1 MIALLLVLIPLLGG
15 GLLLFLP
22 RPSLG
27 RPLALTV
34 ALSSL
39 ACVLAGLTRLKA
51 PTNWSFD
58 AEWIQPIG
66 ARFTLQGDVLG
77 QWMSLLSAI
86 GVTLAVLGSWNTDR
100 KQANRFYGLL
110 LWMQAGMSIVFLAYD
125 AFLFYFGWELA
136 LIPAY
141 FLSSIWGGERRIA
154 VTLKFFLYTFVG
166 SVLMLIGLI
175 YLHSLT
181 PTGSFGWNA
190 FRNLELAESK
200 QMGLFWLFFLAFAIK
215 VPLFPFHTWQPD
227 AYEQAPTPV
236 TLLLSGVMVK
246 MGVVAMIRWLLPVLG
261 IGAFI
266 WSDVVMCLGVVGILY
281 ASFLAIRQDDL
292 KRLIAYSSI
301 AHMGLT
307 VAALF
312 SLTGFS
318 QNNNVVL
325 HYHHIGFQGILLQ
338 LFSHG
343 VNIMGMWLLA
353 DRIESRFGTRKL
365 SELGGLARTAPTFT
379 VFFVL
384 IALANIALP
393 LTNAFPGEFLQF
405 NAILHAQSPYR
416 IVFLVLSGLGV
427 ILSAIYTLNMIRR
440 IFHGE
445 TNEVTAAGLTLSGTQ
460 TVALSVVVGLV
471 VVFGVYP
478 QAALNFTDSFAWE
491 YVKSIDITRFL
502 SK

>member
-1 MIALLLVLIPLLGG
+1 MIALLLVLLPLIGG
-15 GLLLFLP
+15 GLVFFLP
-22 RPSLG
+22 RPAAV
-27 RPLALTV
+27 RPLSLLM
-34 ALSSL
+34 ALSTL
-39 ACVLAGLTRLKA
+39 CAVVLGLTLYA
-51 PTNWSFD
+51 GIDSWSFD
-58 AEWIQPIG
+58 AEWIQPLG
-66 ARFTLQGDVLG
+66 ARFTLKGDVLG
-77 QWMSLLSAI
+77 KWMSMLAALGSVLS
-86 GVTLAVLGSWNTDR
+86 VLGSWNTDR
-100 KQANRFYGLL
+100 KKPQRFYGLL
-110 LWMQAGMSIVFLAYD
+110 LWMQAGMTIVFLSAD

-154 VTLKFFLYTFVG
+154 VTIKFFLYTFVG

-175 YLHSLT
+175 YLHGLT
-181 PTGSFGWNA
+181 PDGSFQWQA
-190 FRNLELAESK
+190 FRNLELEESK
-200 QMGLFWLFFLAFAIK
+200 QVWLFWLFFLAFAIK

-227 AYEQAPTPV
+227 TYEQVPTPV

-246 MGVVAMIRWLLPVLG
+246 MGVVAMIRWLLPILD
-261 IGAFI
+261 IGVFI
-266 WSDVVMCLGVVGILY
+266 WSDVLICLAVVGILY
-281 ASFLAIRQDDL
+281 ASLIAIRQDDL

-318 QNNNVVL
+318 NNSNVVL
-325 HYHHIGFQGILLQ
+325 QYHLIGFQGVMLQ

-365 SELGGLARTAPTFT
+365 SELGGLARTAPTLT
-379 VFFVL
+379 IFFVV

-405 NAILHAQSPYR
+405 NAIFHAQSPYR
-416 IVFLVLSGLGV
+416 IVFLIGSGLGV

-440 IFHGE
+440 IFYGE
-445 TNEVTAAGLTLSGTQ
+445 TNSATENGLRLSIAEAL
-460 TVALSVVVGLV
+460 ALSVVVGLILL
-471 VVFGVYP
+471 FGIYP
-478 QAALNFTDSFAWE
+478 QAALDFTNEYAWE

-502 SK
+502 TK

>member
-1 MIALLLVLIPLLGG
+1 MIALLLVLIPLIGG
-15 GLLLFLP
+15 GLTLFLP
-22 RPSLG
+22 RPALA
-27 RPLALTV
+27 RPVALTV
-34 ALSSL
+34 ALISL
-39 ACVLAGLTRLKA
+39 IAVLLGLCQFTQA
-51 PTNWSFD
+51 ANWSYD

-66 ARFTLQGDVLG
+66 ARFSLKGDVLAK
-77 QWMSLLSAI
+77 WMSLLSSI
-86 GVTLAVLGSWNTDR
+86 GAVLSILGSWNTDR
-100 KQANRFYGLL
+100 KLPARFYGLL
-110 LWMQAGMSIVFLAYD
+110 LWMQAGMSIVFLASD

-141 FLSSIWGGERRIA
+141 FLSSIWGGEKRIA
-154 VTLKFFLYTFVG
+154 VTIKFFIYTFVG

-175 YLHSLT
+175 YLQQLT
-181 PTGSFGWNA
+181 PDGSFQWQA
-190 FRNLELAESK
+190 FRNLELTESK
-200 QMGLFWLFFLAFAIK
+200 QIWLFWLFFLAFAIK

-227 AYEQAPTPV
+227 AYEQAPTPI

-246 MGVVAMIRWLLPVLG
+246 MGVVAMIRWLLPILG

-266 WSDVVMCLGVVGILY
+266 WSDVVICLAVVGILY
-281 ASFLAIRQDDL
+281 ASLIAIRQDDL

-318 QNNNVVL
+318 NNSNVVL
-325 HYHHIGFQGILLQ
+325 HYHHIGFQGVMLQ

-379 VFFVL
+379 IFFVI

-405 NAILHAQSPYR
+405 NAIFHAQSSYR
-416 IVFLVLSGLGV
+416 IVFLVFSGLGV

-440 IFHGE
+440 IFFGE
-445 TNEVTAAGLTLSGTQ
+445 TNSATENGLRLTTAETL
-460 TVALSVVVGLV
+460 ALSLV
-471 VVFGVYP
+471 VMVVLVFGIYP
-478 QAALNFTDSFAWE
+478 QAALNFTNDFSWE

-502 SK
+502 AK

>member
-15 GLLLFLP
+15 GLTLFLP
-22 RPSLG
+22 RENWV
-27 RPLALTV
+27 RPLALLV

-39 ACVLAGLTRLKA
+39 LAVVLGLSFYTDPAC
-51 PTNWSFD
+51 WSFD

-66 ARFTLQGDVLG
+66 ARFTLTGDVLG
-77 QWMSLLSAI
+77 QWMSLLIALGSVLAI
-86 GVTLAVLGSWNTDR
+86 LGSWNTDR
-100 KQANRFYGLL
+100 KMPHRFYGLM
-110 LWMQAGMSIVFLAYD
+110 LWMQAGMSIVFLSAD
-125 AFLFYFGWELA
+125 AFLFYVGWELA

-154 VTLKFFLYTFVG
+154 VTIKFFLYTFVG

-175 YLHSLT
+175 YLHGLT
-181 PTGSFGWNA
+181 PDGSFQWQS

-200 QMGLFWLFFLAFAIK
+200 QMWLFWLFFLAFAIK

-246 MGVVAMIRWLLPVLG
+246 MGVVAMIRWLLPILG
-261 IGAFI
+261 IGVFI
-266 WSDVVMCLGVVGILY
+266 WSDVVICLAVVGIVY
-281 ASFLAIRQDDL
+281 ASLIAIRQDDL

-312 SLTGFS
+312 SLSGFT
-318 QNNNVVL
+318 NNSNVVL
-325 HYHHIGFQGILLQ
+325 QYHHLGFQGVLLQ

-365 SELGGLARTAPTFT
+365 SELGGLARTAPVLTI
-379 VFFVL
+379 FFV
-384 IALANIALP
+384 IVALANIALP

-405 NAILHAQSPYR
+405 NAIFHAQSPYR
-416 IVFLVLSGLGV
+416 IVFLIVSGLGV
-427 ILSAIYTLNMIRR
+427 VLSAIYTLNMIRR
-440 IFHGE
+440 IFYGE
-445 TNEVTAAGLTLSGTQ
+445 TNAVTENGLRLSTAETLALTL
-460 TVALSVVVGLV
+460 VVLLV
-471 VVFGVYP
+471 LAFGIYP
-478 QAALNFTDSFAWE
+478 QAALDFTNDYAWE

-502 SK
+502 AK